1 MGQILPKEKKKYL
14 MEIFLSPTQN
24 IISKKLNLK
33 VIPFY
38 GFQINETLLRVI
50 YIIRQV

>member
-1 MGQILPKEKKKYL
+1 MEKKKYL

-24 IISKKLNLK
+24 IIKKKLNLE
-33 VIPFY
+33 VIPFS
-38 GFQINETLLRVI
+38 GFQLTKLSLNVI